1 MLSFRLMRRNF
12 TSCLLPFA
20 IVFLLITMYTT
31 VIIYM
36 YNPELADMLNDY
48 QEAIPQMMSA
58 VGMTGIASNLSNSL
72 SHAQHIGG

>member
-36 YNPELADMLNDY
+36 YNPELPL
-48 QEAIPQMMSA
+48 I
-58 VGMTGIASNLSNSL
+58 
-72 SHAQHIGG
+72 